1 MILIDKDATERKIYI
16 EAALLKL
23 KQLKGIELTLDY
35 YEPTVDAGAF
45 YDPQLGIA
53 YDIITL
59 AFTDPMGIHVNFR
72 AVISSDLFSP
82 YPRKEDPKFDASLG
96 DVPID
101 QLIIIRLTK
110 AIFMVWKDIM
120 KERGY
125 DPSIFTTKR
134 VDVVIDP
141 TAIDPTLNCASPSLN
156 KVVLSGA
163 TVSRL
168 DTLSDVLTDTRQEF
182 EDKLQQAQDE
192 NNKLKDEIDKLKA
205 LTDLLI
211 DKCSEKGII

>member
-1 MILIDKDATERKIYI
+1 MILIDKDAAERKKYV

-23 KQLKGIELTLDY
+23 KQLKGIELALDY
-35 YEPTVDAGAF
+35 FNPTVDDGAF
-45 YDPQLGIA
+45 YDPGNMTVH
-53 YDIITL
+53 DIITL
-59 AFTDPMGIHVNFR
+59 RFTDPMGINVNFR
-72 AVISSDLFSP
+72 AVISGDLFSP
-82 YPRKEDPKFDASLG
+82 YPRKEDPKFNANLG
-96 DVPID
+96 DVSID

-125 DPSIFTTKR
+125 DPSIFTSKK

-141 TAIDPTLNCASPSLN
+141 TAIDPTLTCAGPSLN

-168 DTLSDVLTDTRQEF
+168 DTIEDVLTDTKQEF

-192 NNKLKDEIDKLKA
+192 NNKLKDEIDRLKT

-211 DKCSEKGII
+211 NKCSEKGII

>member
-1 MILIDKDATERKIYI
+1 MILIDKDTAERRRYI

-23 KQLKGIELTLDY
+23 KQLKGVELTLDY
-35 YEPTVDAGAF
+35 FEPTIYGSSCDM
-45 YDPQLGIA
+45 ITH
-53 YDIITL
+53 DILTL
-59 AFTDPMGIHVNFR
+59 LFTDPMGINVTFR

-82 YPRKEDPKFDASLG
+82 YPRKEDPKFDTNLG
-96 DVPID
+96 DISID

-120 KERGY
+120 KARGY
-125 DPSIFTTKR
+125 DPSIFTSKR

-141 TAIDPTLNCASPSLN
+141 TVIDPTLTCAGPGLN

-192 NNKLKDEIDKLKA
+192 NNKLKDEIDRLKT

-211 DKCSEKGII
+211 NKCSEKGII